1 MKLTASIIDLFL
13 TTAHP
18 LLCSALLLFPLS
30 VIAESAST
38 LVDDFTNAEHMT
50 NAMPRMLIT
59 DKDAGGQ
66 SQATQTFSNGIASV
80 QGQLVPGRGAPGF
93 VSIPLILAPDG
104 SSVDASPYT
113 GVRLRV
119 KVKKGGLMV
128 QVATTEIVNFDYHT
142 SAPITR
148 NPTEFK
154 EVRIPFASLNRAWSP
169 PQKLN
174 LKTVTSIN
182 LVSAGMAADAFA
194 YEIDE
199 IGFY

>member
-1 MKLTASIIDLFL
+1 MKTTSTIIDLFL
-13 TTAHP
+13 STAHP
-18 LLCSALLLFPLS
+18 LLCSTLFLFPLGAF
-30 VIAESAST
+30 AESTPAI
-38 LVDDFTNAEHMT
+38 VDDFSHAEHMT

-66 SQATQTFSNGIASV
+66 SHATQTFSDGIASV
-80 QGQLVPGRGAPGF
+80 QGKLAPGRGAPGF

-104 SSVDASPYT
+104 SPTDASNYT

-119 KVKKGGLMV
+119 KVKKGSLMV
-128 QVATTEIVNFDYHT
+128 QIATSEIVNFDYHT

-148 NPTEFK
+148 DPNEFK
-154 EVRIPFASLNRAWSP
+154 EVRISFASMNRAWSP

-182 LVSAGMAADAFA
+182 LVSAGMAPDTID

-199 IGFY
+199 IAFY